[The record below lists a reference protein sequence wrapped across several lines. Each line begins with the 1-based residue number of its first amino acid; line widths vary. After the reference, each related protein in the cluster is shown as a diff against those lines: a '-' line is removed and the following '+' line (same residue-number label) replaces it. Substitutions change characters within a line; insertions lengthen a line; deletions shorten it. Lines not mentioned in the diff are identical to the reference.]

1 MPLSKRARVEIYV
14 PSGARYGR
22 LRTVLERE
30 LIYAF
35 GGCTVVSGIKGNYL
49 SADRTRETEPVD
61 LVYADAP
68 FDFDEN
74 LVWLS
79 EYTDALKTV
88 VLKTTGEESILI
100 VVQEVYHSV

>member
-1 MPLSKRARVEIYV
+1 MPLSKRARIEIYV
-14 PSGARYGR
+14 PSGARFGR

-49 SADRTRETEPVD
+49 AADGTREAEPVD
-61 LVYADAP
+61 LIYADAP

-74 LVWLS
+74 FQVLS
-79 EYTDALKTV
+79 NYVDQIKTV
-88 VLKTTGEESILI
+88 VLRTTAEESILI
-100 VVQEVYHSV
+100 VVQEIYHSV

>member
-14 PSGARYGR
+14 PSGVRFGR

-35 GGCTVVSGIKGNYL
+35 GGCTVVSGVKGQYL
-49 SADRTRETEPVD
+49 AADGSRDAEPMD
-61 LVYADAP
+61 LIYSDAP

-74 LVWLS
+74 FHALS
-79 EYTDALKTV
+79 EYTDDLKRVALR
-88 VLKTTGEESILI
+88 TTSEESILI
-100 VVQEVYHSV
+100 VVQEIYHSV